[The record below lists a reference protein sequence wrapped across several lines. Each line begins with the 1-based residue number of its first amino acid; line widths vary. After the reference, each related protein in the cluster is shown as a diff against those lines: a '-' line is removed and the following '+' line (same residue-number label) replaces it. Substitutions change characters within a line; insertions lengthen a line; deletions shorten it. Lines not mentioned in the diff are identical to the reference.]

1 MEDASVAA
9 QPNPPATH
17 NTTSQQPALS
27 KDAKDV
33 ERSNFDDEDDERGAF
48 DYYTSTPA
56 VAAVAA
62 LGNPKGV
69 SEAEH
74 LNDVAYDGS
83 FMVDCDTV
91 SSSDSPRSDGIQILD
106 DANEY
111 EPEARRTTSSRYK
124 TMEDV
129 YNAKT
134 RANNDQQ
141 YDERFSVHSED
152 EDDDNLVNVHVHERL
167 INRETDG
174 MECINQAKTMMIQ
187 QPLNASSSSQNYG
200 STGMHSH
207 PLSFCDLNRA
217 PDNAT
222 GFSRDLMA
230 ASGTLPANQ
239 ARVEKSTYSNRRS
252 PPFGDPV
259 SHDEVMHSAL
269 QLLSQGHVHSLEEPP
284 SHKTD
289 DVITAEGAA
298 AKKKRKKKKH
308 SKGKIS
314 CLPPTTLGHLLL
326 CVIVLLCLVI

>member
-1 MEDASVAA
+1 MNLER
-9 QPNPPATH
+9 PNAPTLC
-17 NTTSQQPALS
+17 NL
-27 KDAKDV
+27 
-33 ERSNFDDEDDERGAF
+33 DDD
-48 DYYTSTPA
+48 DYYISTPA

-62 LGNPKGV
+62 LGKPKVV

-74 LNDVAYDGS
+74 LNDVAYDCA
-83 FMVDCDTV
+83 FKVDCDML
-91 SSSDSPRSDGIQILD
+91 SSSDSPRSDGIPTLD

-111 EPEARRTTSSRYK
+111 ELEAIAQHRLFEARRTTSSRFN

-134 RANNDQQ
+134 RANNDQM
-141 YDERFSVHSED
+141 YDEQFSVHSKD
-152 EDDDNLVNVHVHERL
+152 EDDDNLVNMHVHEHL
-167 INRETDG
+167 INRETDS

-230 ASGTLPANQ
+230 ASGTLPANL